1 LELRALDS
9 RPVLIDQVYERLV
22 DAIAAGA
29 LPPGHRL
36 RQELAMLKNAG
47 LVVEQGVRG
56 LVVAPVDPERLHQL
70 FQVRAVLDGL
80 AAGLAAGR
88 VAADPSIDIS
98 ELQTCIERGLAA
110 ELGRDIATAVDWDMR
125 FHAAVN
131 ALSGNPVLSEVTE
144 AQRPQIRR
152 VMVVIKFDPA
162 IAERIWREHAG
173 IADAIRAGDVKLDI
187 VIAHPVIVIA
197 QPGQLRSIGRGA
209 RRGVGT
215 GASGQGLD
223 RAGGQIDPVQFAVR
237 GEGAIVGTAVGGE
250 IERAAIGRPGEI
262 AAGAGFVIGQL
273 PRLTA
278 GQIDHEKLLAAHGQF
293 ARPVEAEGEAF
304 LDLRAGGPVH
314 IFGAFGQVCSG
325 RAGRRP
331 EGGPG
336 QLCPVR

>member
-1 LELRALDS
+1 MELRALDS

-36 RQELAMLKNAG
+36 RQEQLAADLGVSRQPVSHALAMLKNAG

-56 LVVAPVDPERLHQL
+56 LVVAPVDPERLNQL

-173 IADAIRAGDVKLDI
+173 IADAIRAGDVEKAGTLAREHALKAGEETRQRLLDQ
-187 VIAHPVIVIA
+187 A
-197 QPGQLRSIGRGA
+197 RSNAGK
-209 RRGVGT
+209 VNKGT
-215 GASGQGLD
+215 KRHATRS
-223 RAGGQIDPVQFAVR
+223 
-237 GEGAIVGTAVGGE
+237 
-250 IERAAIGRPGEI
+250 RAA
-262 AAGAGFVIGQL
+262 
-273 PRLTA
+273 
-278 GQIDHEKLLAAHGQF
+278 
-293 ARPVEAEGEAF
+293 
-304 LDLRAGGPVH
+304 RAV
-314 IFGAFGQVCSG
+314 
-325 RAGRRP
+325 
-331 EGGPG
+331 
-336 QLCPVR
+336 